1 MRLFARQFGAT
12 HPKASQQ
19 TESFIKKSNGQ
30 TAEAQRDLITTNCI
44 CCRITPLIS
53 PLIHFSVC
61 SAYLTGNYFHFLHIY
76 IGTVVI

>member
-30 TAEAQRDLITTNCI
+30 TAEAQ
-44 CCRITPLIS
+44 
-53 PLIHFSVC
+53 
-61 SAYLTGNYFHFLHIY
+61 
-76 IGTVVI
+76 